1 MNMDKLKSII
11 KRPILVTGADG
22 MLGSDLVL
30 TLKDR
35 LGDDWVYGMNSNIV
49 DITNPQSV
57 FRAMTEINPGIVINA
72 AAYTDVDGAEYE
84 TNKALAVNVLGP
96 KHLVRACRQ
105 SGAKLFHFSTE
116 YVFSGEGNE
125 PWKETDIPFP
135 PEPNRYG
142 QTKMLGEKEVLA
154 WEDSVVLRV
163 QWLYGDKKDRFTTL
177 AEKKT
182 FSPFFDQ
189 YGAPQWTLEVCKIV
203 GELLAR
209 DAKGIFHFAYDD
221 YASWSEVYEFVKEEM
236 GFSVEL
242 SPQAMDTVALPA
254 RRPRFGV
261 MSNRKLLDFL
271 GWRTMGSW
279 KDPLRVFLRRKQDQR
294 QSLPLETP
302 LYERVK
308 SLQ

>member
-1 MNMDKLKSII
+1 MDKLKNAI

-35 LGDDWVYGMNSNIV
+35 LGDEMVYGANSKIV

-57 FRAMTEINPGIVINA
+57 SRAVAEINPSVVLNA

-84 TNKALAVNVLGP
+84 TSKALAVNVLGP
-96 KHLVRACRQ
+96 KNLARACRQ

-142 QTKMLGEKEVLA
+142 QTKMLGEKEVSA
-154 WEDSVVLRV
+154 WENSVILRV
-163 QWLYGDKKDRFTTL
+163 QWLYGDKKDRFTNL
-177 AEKKT
+177 SEKKS

-203 GELLAR
+203 GELLTR
-209 DAKGIFHFAYDD
+209 DARGIFHFAYDD
-221 YASWSEVYEFVKEEM
+221 YASWAEVYEFVKEEM

-242 SPQAMDTVALPA
+242 KPQAMDTVALPA

-271 GWRTMGSW
+271 GWRTLGSW
-279 KDPLRVFLRRKQDQR
+279 KDPLRIFLQRKQTV
-294 QSLPLETP
+294 LPSVVLDGSS
-302 LYERVK
+302 YDHAK